1 MTRST
6 FWDINV
12 FFYSRNLTEI
22 EAITGCTFACICNTV
37 FRMFSCLQINCQPF
51 YLRQLLKFH
60 QFDWLIEI
68 YLQTEGQGAHHKMV
82 SLQPMSGFSQLLL
95 WVGPLLYCARFLRR
109 LAEPEEFNKG
119 EKPAIGQF
127 LRGSL
132 PWLTNDRD
140 TKREKMT
147 SVCFGLP
154 WSEKCKQNHA
164 WFWTE
169 WGYKL
174 KTKKCEP
181 FRGRKIWNS
190 EQW

>member
-1 MTRST
+1 MGPLKCTYLST
-6 FWDINV
+6 LAQVN
-12 FFYSRNLTEI
+12 
-22 EAITGCTFACICNTV
+22 AIPSKLKNSMLKSFCV
-37 FRMFSCLQINCQPF
+37 DLQ
-51 YLRQLLKFH
+51 H
-60 QFDWLIEI
+60 G
-68 YLQTEGQGAHHKMV
+68 LQTSGGGFWAYPPQVLGGKGQYFHLV
-82 SLQPMSGFSQLLL
+82 TRPPPIFSNFAGKTVTRLGL
-95 WVGPLLYCARFLRR
+95 ALRNR
-109 LAEPEEFNKG
+109 G

-132 PWLTNDRD
+132 PWLTNNRD

-174 KTKKCEP
+174 KTKKCKP